1 MNEGARFT
9 PCIREVPS
17 FPVSESI
24 DNCYQNASSTCTL
37 EELCGFG
44 GFGPSG
50 VPSQSFR
57 FVLPIFMHAGIIH
70 FLMNMLT
77 HLRLGVDLERA
88 LGTPRYV
95 FLYMAA
101 GIWGFVLSGMLSQNL
116 SGMMQL

>member
-1 MNEGARFT
+1 
-9 PCIREVPS
+9 
-17 FPVSESI
+17 
-24 DNCYQNASSTCTL
+24 
-37 EELCGFG
+37 
-44 GFGPSG
+44 
-50 VPSQSFR
+50 
-57 FVLPIFMHAGIIH
+57 MHAGIIH

-116 SGMMQL
+116 SGMIQLGWCCYTFIYLFIYF